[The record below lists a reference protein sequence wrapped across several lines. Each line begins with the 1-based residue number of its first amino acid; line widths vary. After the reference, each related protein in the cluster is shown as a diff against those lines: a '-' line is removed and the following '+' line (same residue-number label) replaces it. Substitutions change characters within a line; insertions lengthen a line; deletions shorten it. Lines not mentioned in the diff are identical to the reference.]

1 MSNEVLT
8 KIEDKAVWTPEF
20 LPLLTS
26 PNGTKYK
33 LTVSD
38 DDTLSAVAQS

>member
-8 KIEDKAVWTPEF
+8 KVEEKAIWTSEF

-38 DDTLSAVAQS
+38 DGTLSAVAVS